1 MFGEIEIEKLV
12 KKLHHHK
19 NLMLLDVDTQKT
31 QVSSGKRNYK
41 YFFGYIDD
49 NHNIKQLCT
58 MFQKMNTH
66 VKRYDGETKWKCFC
80 IEDDDELLETCNDI

>member
-19 NLMLLDVDTQKT
+19 NLIFI
-31 QVSSGKRNYK
+31 YIYIK